1 MGDYEEED
9 ALYLEKERELRE
21 ATEQRIKGL
30 ELFLS

>member
-9 ALYLEKERELRE
+9 DLYLEKERELRE